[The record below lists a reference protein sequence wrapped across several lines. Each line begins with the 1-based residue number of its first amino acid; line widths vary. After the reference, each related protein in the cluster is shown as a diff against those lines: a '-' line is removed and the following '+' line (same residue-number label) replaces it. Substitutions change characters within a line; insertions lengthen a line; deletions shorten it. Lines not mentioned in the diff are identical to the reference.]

1 MYGSL
6 LFFQKCVAAA
16 AMLLL
21 LLLVLL
27 LPGMRGDGG
36 ETYQLMSRTQ
46 K

>member
-21 LLLVLL
+21 LLLL
-27 LPGMRGDGG
+27 GMRGDGG
-36 ETYQLMSRTQ
+36 ETYQLMSGSQ

>member
-21 LLLVLL
+21 LLLLL
-27 LPGMRGDGG
+27 LGMRGDGG
-36 ETYQLMSRTQ
+36 ETYQLMSRSQ

>member
-16 AMLLL
+16 AMLLMML
-21 LLLVLL
+21 LLL
-27 LPGMRGDGG
+27 GMRGDGG
-36 ETYQLMSRTQ
+36 ETYQLMSRSQ